1 MTFKNSKMFPL
12 NLKWIFCVLEL
23 LIVIGDTKIFICG
36 HKILIRVHT
45 QKNPQNSSLCAQN
58 AKLWPQI
65 INLREK
71 RIVFLSL
78 CQKIM
83 TLEAW
88 LFAISEILA
97 LIGVHEMS
105 ESS

>member
-45 QKNPQNSSLCAQN
+45 QKKKHKIAVCVHKMLNCGH
-58 AKLWPQI
+58 KL
-65 INLREK
+65 
-71 RIVFLSL
+71 
-78 CQKIM
+78 
-83 TLEAW
+83 
-88 LFAISEILA
+88 
-97 LIGVHEMS
+97 LI
-105 ESS
+105 